1 MCTIVQVCVTGTD
14 VATEVKSELK
24 TLGVQTQYRES
35 ATQTV
40 PFEPELVIG
49 SSLKEDNTK
58 TTRRNVDLA
67 LLKGVATETCTVEFV
82 ELLRSE
88 EAFKKRLPP
97 LDSEGALVQ
106 RRQMIAEK
114 ETEKW
119 RQRET
124 VLKRKQHGTIRAF
137 EEELYK
143 QEDSRDADIEA
154 KTVRRFQDKSTEN
167 SYTGRGKRTTNGVT
181 DPETMKWLRETP
193 KKKTSN
199 IDAFAN
205 VCSTLYLPVPR
216 EGKLLPKSI
225 NVEDA
230 REPTK
235 VATLDLIGEKL
246 TKEWMRSPS
255 VEECPKATRKMLK
268 LERDLDVISDAIQ
281 TSARDGSRGHG
292 PCWIAP
298 EVSINATAKREGKQ
312 IQGTSYS

>member
-1 MCTIVQVCVTGTD
+1 M
-14 VATEVKSELK
+14 
-24 TLGVQTQYRES
+24 GVQTQYRES

-40 PFEPELVIG
+40 PFEPDLDLD
-49 SSLKEDNTK
+49 SSQKDDNTK
-58 TTRRNVDLA
+58 PTGRNMDLA
-67 LLKGVATETCTVEFV
+67 LLKGVATENCTVEFV
-82 ELLRSE
+82 ELLRNE
-88 EAFKKRLPP
+88 EAFKKRLPT

-106 RRQMIAEK
+106 RRQMIAAK

-124 VLKRKQHGTIRAF
+124 VLKKKQHHSIRVF

-143 QEDSRDADIEA
+143 QEDSRDAKTEA
-154 KTVRRFQDKSTEN
+154 RTVRRFQEKSTEH
-167 SYTGRGKRTTNGVT
+167 SCKSRGRRTTDGMT

-205 VCSTLYLPVPR
+205 VCSSLYLPVPH
-216 EGKLLPKSI
+216 EGKLLPNSI
-225 NVEDA
+225 TVEDA

-246 TKEWMRSPS
+246 TKEYMRSPS
-255 VEECPKATRKMLK
+255 EEECPKGTRKMLK
-268 LERDLDVISDAIQ
+268 LERDLDVITDAIQ

-298 EVSINATAKREGKQ
+298 EASINAIAKREGKQ
-312 IQGTSYS
+312 IQRKSYS